1 MNSCSDVQVPEL
13 EFEVPPEAQRGTL
26 STVEGVLRRAADELL
41 ALQEERRKVDP
52 QTAEAIDAFLLK
64 LIACAKGEQAFT
76 FVLDDPSG
84 NSFIE
89 NP

>member
-1 MNSCSDVQVPEL
+1 MQ
-13 EFEVPPEAQRGTL
+13 
-26 STVEGVLRRAADELL
+26 
-41 ALQEERRKVDP
+41 KVDP
-52 QTAEAIDAFLLK
+52 QRAEAIDAFLLK